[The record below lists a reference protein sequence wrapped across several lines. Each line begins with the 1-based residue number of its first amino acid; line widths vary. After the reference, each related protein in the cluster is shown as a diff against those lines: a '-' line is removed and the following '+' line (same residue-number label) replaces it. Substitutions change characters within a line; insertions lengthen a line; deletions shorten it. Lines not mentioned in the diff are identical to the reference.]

1 MNVDRALWRRAC
13 PPGGRRTWGFPGEKG
28 MSRTSVIRLLVIVLV
43 GAGLGVLV
51 YYSPAFFI
59 KDDAPPPY
67 AHLNTGGT
75 SVVSFLLENK
85 WRGVYRKE
93 KEVEVDY
100 DSTGST
106 QGVTQMIEKKYAV
119 GFTHAPMT
127 EDQRKEARGRGGEVV
142 QIPVVICAVVP
153 IYNVKELKDKPPVQF
168 TGEVL
173 ADIFL
178 GKIDRWNNPALQKLN
193 EGVALP
199 DTKITVVHREDSSG
213 TTFIFTDYLHGAS
226 AAWRKEVGAAGSKVK
241 WPAGTGVARNHGVAD
256 TVYRTEGAIGYV
268 DLLYASYGDGQLR
281 HGAVRNKD
289 DSAFIHAESEKMTA
303 ALSGL
308 IDAIPDDLTFGLTN
322 KPGKDSYPICGAVWA
337 VCYQDQPAADQK
349 RVADFLHWV
358 THEGQ
363 KYAKNMSYAPLP
375 EKLVRRVDE
384 KIKSIKVAR

>member
-1 MNVDRALWRRAC
+1 
-13 PPGGRRTWGFPGEKG
+13 
-28 MSRTSVIRLLVIVLV
+28 MSRTSVIRLLIIALV
-43 GAGLGVLV
+43 GSGLGVLV

-59 KDDAPPPY
+59 KNDEPPSY
-67 AHLNTGGT
+67 ARLNTGGT

-93 KEVEVDY
+93 KGVEVDY

-106 QGVTQMIEKKYAV
+106 QGVTQMIEKKYAI

-127 EDQRKEARGRGGEVV
+127 EEQRKEARGRGGEVV
-142 QIPVVICAVVP
+142 QVPVVLCAVVP
-153 IYNVKELKDKPPVQF
+153 IYNVKELKDKPPLKF
-168 TGEVL
+168 TGGVL

-193 EGVALP
+193 EGVGLP
-199 DTKITVVHREDSSG
+199 NTEITVVHRDDPSG
-213 TTFIFTDYLHGAS
+213 TTSIFTDYLHGAS

-241 WPAGTGVARNHGVAD
+241 WPAGVGVARNHGVAD
-256 TVYRTEGAIGYV
+256 AVYRTEGAIGYV

-289 DSAFIHAESEKMTA
+289 DTDFIHAESEKMTA
-303 ALSGL
+303 ALNGL
-308 IDAIPDDLTFGLTN
+308 IDAIPDDLTFSLTN

-337 VCYQDQPAADQK
+337 VCYQEQPASDQK
-349 RVADFLHWV
+349 RVVDFLHWV

-363 KYAKNMSYAPLP
+363 KYAKDMSYAPLP
-375 EKLVRRVDE
+375 EELVKRADGKL
-384 KIKSIKVAR
+384 KLIKVAR